1 MISFGRVLPGQKR
14 CESLLEGMFI
24 SATQSYS
31 KPVST
36 GGINY
41 FMAAIWFLYLVLKP
55 VYLMPHGLPQL
66 SDAVLA
72 AGLIPAVIFMF
83 LNARPGISPVTL
95 AGGLFVALTV
105 AINLVNYI
113 FIPDKKFIF
122 AALYYPYNF
131 TIFLFVVFMFRKNAE
146 RMARLTFWG
155 ILIGLIIQVIVSHF
169 FPNFGQGSGRIT
181 GSFSNPNQLAY
192 WALLSAAML
201 VFLRRDR
208 KLGWLD
214 FAAIFLAGSLQ
225 TLALSK
231 AGIITYG
238 LFLFLLVFIPQASR
252 QAKMV
257 LLFLVMAGASYFSF
271 STDAI
276 SLKSFERV
284 SARLQTIGIEAD
296 DSLEGRGY
304 DRIAHNPGYII
315 TGSGEGGFERFQG
328 WGSPA
333 ELHSGMA
340 TILFSYGILG
350 LLFFCGFLYFIFYRQ
365 PWYCL
370 AVLFIVLL
378 FSVTSQTIRFTHT
391 WVFLGVACGSFLV
404 RREEADAGP
413 DAIPEAQALQHQSA

>member
-1 MISFGRVLPGQKR
+1 
-14 CESLLEGMFI
+14 MFI
-24 SATQSYS
+24 SATQHHS
-31 KPVST
+31 KPEAAS
-36 GGINY
+36 GINV

-66 SDAVLA
+66 SDGVLA
-72 AGLIPAVIFMF
+72 AGLIPAMIFMF
-83 LNARPGISPVTL
+83 MNARPGISQATL
-95 AGGLFVALTV
+95 TGGLFVALTV

-113 FIPDKKFIF
+113 FIPDKKFIL

-131 TIFLFVVFMFRKNAE
+131 MIFLFVVFLFRQNAE
-146 RMARLTFWG
+146 RMARLTVWG
-155 ILIGLIIQVIVSHF
+155 ILIGLTIQVVFSHF

-192 WALLSAAML
+192 WALLSAVML
-201 VFLRRDR
+201 VFLRRDG
-208 KLGWLD
+208 KFGWMD
-214 FAAIFLAGSLQ
+214 FTAICLAGFLQ

-238 LFLFLLVFIPQASR
+238 LFLCLLVFIPQVPR
-252 QAKMV
+252 LTKMV
-257 LLFLVMAGASYFSF
+257 LLFLLMAGISYFSF
-271 STDAI
+271 SAGAI

-284 SARLQTIGIEAD
+284 AARLQTIGVEAD

-304 DRIAHNPGYII
+304 DRIAENPGYII
-315 TGSGEGGFERFQG
+315 VGSGEGGFERFQG

-333 ELHSGMA
+333 ELHSGLA

-350 LLFFCGFLYFIFYRQ
+350 LMFFGGFLYFIFYRQ
-365 PWYCL
+365 PWYCI
-370 AVLFIVLL
+370 AALFIVLL

-404 RREEADAGP
+404 RREEEGAGRG
-413 DAIPEAQALQHQSA
+413 AIPEAQALQRQSA